1 MIKIPLRHRISFKL
15 AQTGIILALII
26 GLTFSGFQVYRNFK
40 YEEEK
45 LNAGVGNFLTSL
57 ASAASRSIHILD
69 IDLASEVVDGL
80 LNNKFIQ
87 SATVVDDFGIVLSH
101 RTKPKQGTRS
111 RWISNKIIDEYRT
124 YTVPLPMINS
134 KSSLHGQLIVVIN
147 NNWAFASFFERS
159 FFILLVDL
167 IRNMILVLLLFI
179 AFYLQLTKPIVKLT
193 ELINSIDPED
203 LDSNGITVAKQHR
216 NDELGLLANT
226 TNNFIALIQQLLVE
240 RKKNEVELII
250 ARDELEIRVGE
261 RTEELER
268 EVLEREYVQNKLKD
282 ANANL
287 EQRVDERTKELK
299 AEITERKRDKIELI
313 KAKEAAESSSRIKSE
328 FLANMSHELRTPLN
342 AIIGFSSIMQDEL
355 FGKMNN
361 KKYIEYSGDI
371 NSSGTHLLEV
381 IGDILDVSKI
391 EVGELILAESSFS
404 LYKLMEAC
412 LKTLNVA
419 AENRGLVMHNNISTD
434 FPDILADQL
443 RIRQVF
449 LNILTNAVKFTNNGG
464 TVTIIAYLDAC
475 NNIIISITDTGIGI
489 PEDKIEYVLEPFSQV
504 DNVFSRTHD
513 GVGLGLSLTKS
524 LIELHNGEIR
534 IESEVDIGTS
544 IIIIMPAER
553 TILNTIIS

>member
-1 MIKIPLRHRISFKL
+1 MPR
-15 AQTGIILALII
+15 
-26 GLTFSGFQVYRNFK
+26 
-40 YEEEK
+40 
-45 LNAGVGNFLTSL
+45 
-57 ASAASRSIHILD
+57 
-69 IDLASEVVDGL
+69 
-80 LNNKFIQ
+80 
-87 SATVVDDFGIVLSH
+87 
-101 RTKPKQGTRS
+101 
-111 RWISNKIIDEYRT
+111 
-124 YTVPLPMINS
+124 INS

-167 IRNMILVLLLFI
+167 IRNMILVMLLFI
-179 AFYLQLTKPIVKLT
+179 AFYFQLTKPIVKLT
-193 ELINSIDPED
+193 ELINIIDPED
-203 LDSNGITVAKQHR
+203 LDSNGITVAKQHQ

-226 TNNFIALIQQLLVE
+226 TNNFIALIQQLLLE

-250 ARDELEIRVGE
+250 ARDELEIRVAE
-261 RTEELER
+261 RTEELEH

-287 EQRVDERTKELK
+287 EQRVDDRTKELK
-299 AEITERKRDKIELI
+299 AEIVERKRDKIELI
-313 KAKEAAESSSRIKSE
+313 KAKEAAESSNRTKSE

-355 FGKMNN
+355 FGKMHN
-361 KKYIEYSGDI
+361 KKYMEYSGDI
-371 NSSGTHLLEV
+371 NSSGIHLLEV

-391 EVGELILAESSFS
+391 EVGELVLAESSFS
-404 LYKLMEAC
+404 LYKLMESC
-412 LKTLNVA
+412 LKTINAA
-419 AENRGLVMHNNISTD
+419 AEIRGLVMYNNISTD
-434 FPDILADQL
+434 FPDIFADQL

-464 TVTIIAYLDAC
+464 TITIIAYLDAC

-553 TILNTIIS
+553 TILNNIIS